1 MADFPTAKT
10 NAVDNVT
17 DVLAKHI
24 NNLENKVGIDS
35 STDTSS
41 LDYKVHTLQSAL
53 PSGAIVGTTDT
64 QELSGKTLKSPLFK
78 GNWDGYIAIDATCTY
93 VTSTT
98 FTIPGDYT
106 GILQK
111 GDKIKLTQTSV
122 KYFYVIEVS
131 YSSPNTTV
139 TVTGGS
145 DYSLA
150 NATITSPYFSKIEN
164 PQGFPQRFSYTPVL
178 SAGSG
183 SLTTASASGTFS
195 ISGKKAFVIVSISI
209 TTKGTATGVLYF
221 TIPVNNIDSA
231 VIWAG
236 RENASTGKMLQTI
249 YNALDKMAVLDYTN
263 NSIIGDGYIIR
274 TSGFYPI

>member
-1 MADFPTAKT
+1 MQQP
-10 NAVDNVT
+10 
-17 DVLAKHI
+17 
-24 NNLENKVGIDS
+24 
-35 STDTSS
+35 
-41 LDYKVHTLQSAL
+41 LQL
-53 PSGAIVGTTDT
+53 VVIK
-64 QELSGKTLKSPLFK
+64 GK
-78 GNWDGYIAIDATCTY
+78 Y
-93 VTSTT
+93 
-98 FTIPGDYT
+98 
-106 GILQK
+106 QK

-122 KYFYVIEVS
+122 KYFYVANVS

-195 ISGKKAFVIVSISI
+195 ISGRKAFVIVSISI
-209 TTKGTATGVLYF
+209 TTKGTATGGLHF

-236 RENASTGKMLQTI
+236 RENASTGKMLQTM
-249 YNALDKMAVLDYTN
+249 YYTADKMAVLDYAN